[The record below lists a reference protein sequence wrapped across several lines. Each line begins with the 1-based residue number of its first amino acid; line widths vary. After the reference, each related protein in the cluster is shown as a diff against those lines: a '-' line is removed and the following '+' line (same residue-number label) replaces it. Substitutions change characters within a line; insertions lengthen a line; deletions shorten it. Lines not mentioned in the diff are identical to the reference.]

1 MNIAADKISC
11 KALDVTGAEIRIEQ
25 DKKNWVEYSQ
35 LIAGVMSKRMA
46 ELGFTQLML
55 AEKMNCTQQYISKI
69 LKGKKEYVTGDYMQ
83 NRECIRHRDYQ
94 KSK

>member
-1 MNIAADKISC
+1 MNTAADKISC
-11 KALDVTGAEIRIEQ
+11 KALDVTGSEIRIEQ

-69 LKGKKEYVTGDYMQ
+69 LKGKKNMLTLIHISEPTRQMEISYSV
-83 NRECIRHRDYQ
+83 
-94 KSK
+94 

>member
-1 MNIAADKISC
+1 MNTATDKMSC
-11 KALDVTGAEIRIEQ
+11 RTLKVTRQEIKIEQ

-35 LIAGVMSKRMA
+35 LIAALMSKRMV

-69 LKGKKEYVTGDYMQ
+69 LHRKIG
-83 NRECIRHRDYQ
+83 RHF
-94 KSK
+94 SN